1 MVGWLGFNHVSR
13 ETRTFCDRQEGRSGL
28 QRRAIRVRARRRGRE
43 RCVVTARVVA
53 VANQKGGVGKT
64 TTAISLGA
72 TLAAYERQVLLVD
85 LDPQSNCSS
94 GLGFV
99 GNAVAPTS
107 YDLVLGGASVES
119 ASQPTEFPH
128 LTVIPATPH
137 LAGAEVELVGMVGR
151 EFRLRDALA
160 GDHTQRYDFVLVDC
174 PPSLGLLTLNALAAA
189 DGLLVPIQC
198 EYFAM
203 EGVSMLM
210 STVEEVRRFLNPGLT
225 IDGILLTMYDERT
238 NLARQVADEVRGVF
252 GDLVFETQVPRN
264 VRLAEAPSFGR
275 PIHAYDLRSR
285 GSQAYLE
292 LGREYLTRR
301 ESTHVG

>member
-1 MVGWLGFNHVSR
+1 
-13 ETRTFCDRQEGRSGL
+13 
-28 QRRAIRVRARRRGRE
+28 
-43 RCVVTARVVA
+43 VTARVVA

-72 TLAAYERQVLLVD
+72 TLAAYERRTLLVD
-85 LDPQSNCSS
+85 LDPQSNCTS
-94 GLGFV
+94 GLGHR
-99 GNAVAPTS
+99 GDSGAPTS
-107 YDLVLGGASVES
+107 YDLLLGAATVET
-119 ASQPTEFPH
+119 AAQPTEFPH
-128 LTVIPATPH
+128 LAVIPATPD

-151 EFRLRDALA
+151 EFRLRDALSA
-160 GDHTQRYDFVLVDC
+160 GAVGPYEFALVDC

-210 STVEEVRRFLNPGLT
+210 STVDEVRRYLNPGLT

-238 NLARQVADEVRGVF
+238 NLAQQVADEVRGVF
-252 GDLVFETQVPRN
+252 GDLVFETFVPRN

-292 LGREYLTRR
+292 LGREYLLRR
-301 ESTHVG
+301 ERAHVG

>member
-1 MVGWLGFNHVSR
+1 MR
-13 ETRTFCDRQEGRSGL
+13 TRR
-28 QRRAIRVRARRRGRE
+28 
-43 RCVVTARVVA
+43 VA

-72 TLAAYERQVLLVD
+72 SLAAYEHRTLLVD
-85 LDPQSNCSS
+85 VDPQSNCSS
-94 GLGFV
+94 GLGQRPRA
-99 GNAVAPTS
+99 GEPTS
-107 YDLVLGGASVES
+107 YELLLGS
-119 ASQPTEFPH
+119 ATVAEAGRPTEFPH
-128 LTVIPATPH
+128 LAVVPATPE

-160 GDHTQRYDFVLVDC
+160 ADAVAAYDFVLIDC

-203 EGVSMLM
+203 EGVSNLM
-210 STVEEVRRFLNPGLT
+210 STIDEVRRFLNPNLV

-238 NLARQVADEVRGVF
+238 KLAQQVADEVRGVF
-252 GDLVFETQVPRN
+252 GSLVFETVVPRN

-292 LGREYLTRR
+292 LGREYLQRTEGHDGR
-301 ESTHVG
+301 

>member
-1 MVGWLGFNHVSR
+1 L
-13 ETRTFCDRQEGRSGL
+13 
-28 QRRAIRVRARRRGRE
+28 I
-43 RCVVTARVVA
+43 
-53 VANQKGGVGKT
+53 
-64 TTAISLGA
+64 
-72 TLAAYERQVLLVD
+72 D

-99 GNAVAPTS
+99 GDGSGLTS
-107 YDLVLGGASVES
+107 YDLILGGTTMEAAV
-119 ASQPTEFPH
+119 QPTDFPH
-128 LTVIPATPH
+128 LSIVPATPD

-151 EFRLRDALA
+151 EFRLRDAVSSEQT
-160 GDHTQRYDFVLVDC
+160 GRYDFVLVDC

-210 STVEEVRRFLNPGLT
+210 STVDEVRRFLNPRLT

-238 NLARQVADEVRGVF
+238 NLAQQVAEEVRGVF
-252 GDLVFETQVPRN
+252 GDLVFETLVPRN

-292 LGREYLTRR
+292 LGREYLLRR
-301 ESTHVG
+301 ENAHVG

>member
-1 MVGWLGFNHVSR
+1 LGR
-13 ETRTFCDRQEGRSGL
+13 II
-28 QRRAIRVRARRRGRE
+28 AI
-43 RCVVTARVVA
+43 
-53 VANQKGGVGKT
+53 ANQKGGVGKT

-85 LDPQSNCSS
+85 FDPQSNCSS
-94 GLGFV
+94 GLGFRDAR
-99 GNAVAPTS
+99 GGSTS
-107 YDLVLGGASVES
+107 YDLVLGEATVKT
-119 ASQPTEFPH
+119 AAQPTEFPH
-128 LTVIPATPH
+128 LTLIPATPD
-137 LAGAEVELVGMVGR
+137 LAGAEIELVGMVGR

-160 GDHTQRYDFVLVDC
+160 DQIDSYDFVLVDC

-210 STVEEVRRFLNPGLT
+210 STVNDVRRFLNPGLT

-238 NLARQVADEVRGVF
+238 NLGQQVADEVRGVF

-292 LGREYLTRR
+292 RGREYLERR
-301 ESTHVG
+301 ERTHVG

>member
-1 MVGWLGFNHVSR
+1 MPNRAPGRAQPSPLDLFGWG
-13 ETRTFCDRQEGRSGL
+13 GL
-28 QRRAIRVRARRRGRE
+28 
-43 RCVVTARVVA
+43 VVATRVVV

-72 TLAAYERQVLLVD
+72 TLAAYEHKTLLVD

-94 GLGFV
+94 GLGF
-99 GNAVAPTS
+99 GGGECAATS
-107 YDLVLGGASVES
+107 YDVLLGDKTTEQAIR
-119 ASQPTEFPH
+119 PTEFPH
-128 LTVIPATPH
+128 LSIIPATPH

-151 EFRLRDALA
+151 EFRLREALVREQIA
-160 GDHTQRYDFVLVDC
+160 AFEFILVDC

-189 DGLLVPIQC
+189 DALLVPIQC

-210 STVEEVRRFLNPGLT
+210 TTVDEVRRFLNPNLV

-238 NLARQVADEVRGVF
+238 NLAQQVAEEVRGVF
-252 GDLVFETQVPRN
+252 GQQVFETVVPRN

-285 GSQAYLE
+285 GSQAYLQ
-292 LGREYLTRR
+292 LGREYLERLGGTN
-301 ESTHVG
+301 GG

>member
-1 MVGWLGFNHVSR
+1 MR
-13 ETRTFCDRQEGRSGL
+13 TRR
-28 QRRAIRVRARRRGRE
+28 
-43 RCVVTARVVA
+43 VA

-72 TLAAYERQVLLVD
+72 SLAAYEHRTLLVD
-85 LDPQSNCSS
+85 VDPQSNCSS
-94 GLGFV
+94 GLGQRPRA
-99 GNAVAPTS
+99 GEPTS
-107 YDLVLGGASVES
+107 YELLLGS
-119 ASQPTEFPH
+119 ATVAEAERPTEFPH
-128 LTVIPATPH
+128 LAVVAATPE

-160 GDHTQRYDFVLVDC
+160 ADAVAAYDFVLIDC

-203 EGVSMLM
+203 EGVSNLM
-210 STVEEVRRFLNPGLT
+210 STIDEVRRFLNPNLV

-238 NLARQVADEVRGVF
+238 KLAQQVADEVRGVF
-252 GDLVFETQVPRN
+252 GSLVFEAVVPRN

-292 LGREYLTRR
+292 LGREYLQRTEGPDGR
-301 ESTHVG
+301 